1 MMIMIILITM
11 KIMKPIPTKV
21 MTMKKRKEKKKQN
34 MEGIVLDD
42 GVQSCRLLSGFLM
55 HAGQEERA
63 PFPLFIFHWKNKMFL

>member
-11 KIMKPIPTKV
+11 KIMKPTPTKV

-34 MEGIVLDD
+34 MGGIVLDN

-55 HAGQEERA
+55 HAGQEEPT
-63 PFPLFIFHWKNKMFL
+63 PFPLLFIFHWENKMF